1 MAGHYSGLQ
10 ARIKSI
16 NQSAFYVPCTA
27 HSLNLVGNNAAQCC
41 LEVVSYFGFIQRLF
55 TYFSASTHRW
65 HILTSKLGN
74 ILIVKRLIDK
84 RWSAHA
90 DATNA
95 VYTGY
100 HRIKEAL
107 PSLLEDDTVNRET
120 PYDAECL
127 LREMEKFEIIFLCIF
142 WNDVLTRFNTTSKY
156 IQKEYADLQEIV
168 SLLNSLQQYLSEGR
182 DQFDFY
188 ETKAKAHGLCEANY
202 SDIGKRTKQQSTRA
216 KRYDENAEHTI
227 LTGKDNFRINTF
239 LPVIDALSLSL
250 LKRVKAYNDIND
262 RFGFF
267 CNLKQLNFKELV
279 QKCQSLA
286 EAYPTTDFN
295 IDELISECTHF
306 KEYLQIINTD
316 DHSILHLYNAIHET
330 KLKQRFQI

>member
-1 MAGHYSGLQ
+1 M
-10 ARIKSI
+10 
-16 NQSAFYVPCTA
+16 
-27 HSLNLVGNNAAQCC
+27 
-41 LEVVSYFGFIQRLF
+41 VSFFGFIQRLF

-74 ILIVKRLIDK
+74 ILIVKRLIVT

-107 PSLLEDDTVNRET
+107 TSLLEDDTVNRET
-120 PYDAECL
+120 QYDAECL
-127 LREMEKFEIIFLCIF
+127 LRQMEKFEIVFLCIF

-156 IQKEYADLQEIV
+156 IQKKDADLQEIV
-168 SLLNSLQQYLSEGR
+168 SLLNSLEQYLSEVR

-216 KRYDENAEHTI
+216 
-227 LTGKDNFRINTF
+227 
-239 LPVIDALSLSL
+239 
-250 LKRVKAYNDIND
+250 
-262 RFGFF
+262 
-267 CNLKQLNFKELV
+267 
-279 QKCQSLA
+279 
-286 EAYPTTDFN
+286 
-295 IDELISECTHF
+295 
-306 KEYLQIINTD
+306 
-316 DHSILHLYNAIHET
+316 
-330 KLKQRFQI
+330 